1 MSNTP
6 TDRQMSQLDQS
17 ELNNCREDSSSP
29 VSDVDNRLN
38 LSVMQNELPTSIGA
52 EALEAGKK
60 GEKMAQS
67 SDRSRAF
74 DAWIWKSFYSELN
87 TVKNGKKA
95 YLDSLRRCD
104 QCQDLYWR
112 DEKHCR
118 ICHTT
123 FELDFDTEER
133 YAVHSATCQSNNDVN
148 KCRRQRVLSSQL
160 QALKAAIYAIE
171 VGCLN
176 LKLLYLH
183 TILLLCFMPMDDY
196 MFSS

>member
-6 TDRQMSQLDQS
+6 NDGENRQLALSDQS
-17 ELNNCREDSSSP
+17 ELNTSREDSSSP
-29 VSDVDNRLN
+29 VSDVDNRLS
-38 LSVMQNELPTSIGA
+38 LSEMHSIDTPDV
-52 EALEAGKK
+52 EALKK
-60 GEKMAQS
+60 GEQLAGKSAQ
-67 SDRSRAF
+67 AF
-74 DAWIWKSFYSELN
+74 DAWIWKSFYSELK

-123 FELDFDTEER
+123 FELDFDLEER
-133 YAVHSATCQSNNDVN
+133 YAVHSAICQANIDAN
-148 KCRRQRVLSSQL
+148 KCRRKRVLSSQL

-171 VGCLN
+171 VGCH
-176 LKLLYLH
+176 KSK
-183 TILLLCFMPMDDY
+183 II
-196 MFSS
+196 SSYSRVAL